1 MISAS
6 AQRFN
11 GTLKKWNDER
21 GFGFLV
27 AEHGGQELF
36 VHASAFPRS
45 GRPPLVG
52 EPLSFE
58 VELDRDGRKRA
69 VRVRRPGDR
78 AAPGP
83 AHRRSEQAYTQ
94 KAEHRSSRRRAD
106 SSSGS
111 SFGSSL
117 IALLLVAG
125 LGWYVYG
132 LYSERALASSR
143 AATPQSAM
151 SPNATA
157 NPPAA
162 PSRYACDG
170 RQHCSQMSSCEEA
183 KFFIRNCPD
192 TKMDGDGDGVPCEQQ
207 LCTGAFGGSGV
218 F

>member
-1 MISAS
+1 MNHPPVN
-6 AQRFN
+6 RFN

-21 GFGFLV
+21 GFGFLE

-36 VHASAFPRS
+36 VHVSAFPRG
-45 GRPPLVG
+45 GRPPLAG
-52 EPLSFE
+52 EAVSFE

-78 AAPGP
+78 SEPRP
-83 AHRRSEQAYTQ
+83 VHRRSGQTHAQA
-94 KAEHRSSRRRAD
+94 AHRSSRRRAD
-106 SSSGS
+106 APSNW

-117 IALLLVAG
+117 IALLLVGG

-132 LYSERALASSR
+132 LYSERALVASR
-143 AATPQSAM
+143 AATPQSGM
-151 SPNATA
+151 SPGATA
-157 NPPAA
+157 NPPTV

-170 RQHCSQMSSCEEA
+170 RQHCSQMNSCEEA
-183 KFFIRNCPD
+183 KFFIRHCPD

-207 LCTGAFGGSGV
+207 WCSGAFGGSGV